1 MATVYVVR
9 KGDTLSAIA
18 RKYNT
23 SVKVLAELNRIANP
37 DIIRVGQVL
46 TLPEIKAEKPSE
58 PDVKE
63 LFNQCVKDIEN
74 LPSFQRFLKVL

>member
-1 MATVYVVR
+1 MAAVYVVK

-23 SVKVLAELNRIANP
+23 SVKVLAELNRIKNP
-37 DIIRVGQVL
+37 DVIGVGQVL
-46 TLPEIKAEKPSE
+46 TLPEIKAEKPAE

-63 LFNQCVKDIEN
+63 LFQKCVKDVQE
-74 LPSFQRFLKVL
+74 LPSFKKLWEAL